1 MNYYSNFGKN
11 IEKIYL
17 KKKFPIIL
25 KNNIKFNFKIHKNS
39 KINPYTYLNENG
51 EAPKNK
57 DEDIFQKIKLKK
69 FYKNLSRSDEE
80 IKKERTNNLKKI
92 YNRISYYND
101 EKFEKEI
108 KNERIKR
115 AKQILEQRKKFYNPE
130 PSRYNPNYQYLY
142 VSVKSCIFGKEHN
155 KSVNLKKNNEKD
167 TLKTNDFFEK
177 QKNLFKIKNYKRKS
191 SLSNGNINFMNKNLL

>member
-130 PSRYNPNYQYLY
+130 PSRYNPNYKYLY

-167 TLKTNDFFEK
+167 IIKTNFFEK
-177 QKNLFKIKNYKRKS
+177 NKNFFKIKNYKRKS
-191 SLSNGNINFMNKNLL
+191 SLSNGNINFLNKKLL

>member
-69 FYKNLSRSDEE
+69 FYKYLSRSDEE

-92 YNRISYYND
+92 YNRISYYNN

-130 PSRYNPNYQYLY
+130 PSRYNPNYKYLY

-167 TLKTNDFFEK
+167 IIKTNFFEK
-177 QKNLFKIKNYKRKS
+177 NKNLFKIKNYKRKS
-191 SLSNGNINFMNKNLL
+191 SLSNGNINFLNKKLL

>member
-1 MNYYSNFGKN
+1 MIYYSNFGKN

-92 YNRISYYND
+92 YNRISYYNN

-115 AKQILEQRKKFYNPE
+115 AKQILEQRKNFYNPE
-130 PSRYNPNYQYLY
+130 PSRYNPNYKYLY

-167 TLKTNDFFEK
+167 IIKTNFFEK
-177 QKNLFKIKNYKRKS
+177 NKNFFKIKNYKRKS
-191 SLSNGNINFMNKNLL
+191 SLSNII